1 MMPRKRPLP
10 GNLGPARSR
19 GQSGRVQRGQLRP
32 SFLPKHLVM
41 GVRQAAIERG

>member
-19 GQSGRVQRGQLRP
+19 GKSGRVQPGRFRP
-32 SFLPKHLVM
+32 SFLRKHLVM
-41 GVRQAAIERG
+41 GIRKTAIERG